1 LKDLLFAL
9 KSGFGWLST
18 IPVGISME
26 GVESLMKHVYVFPL
40 VGLVLGAILDGTAYI
55 AGLLALPANLV
66 AIVTIVAIYELCGIN
81 HIDGLA
87 DFGDGVIAHG
97 TREKKIA
104 AMKDVSLGT
113 GGGVFIAVIL
123 LAAFAIISDL
133 PTKLLPAALLV
144 AEVSAKEAM
153 ICFAAFSAPLQ
164 KGFGQIMIERTGGR
178 QFVIGLAISAVLCAA
193 ALGPLGL
200 AALAAAQ
207 AAALYLV
214 TVAKRNF
221 GGATG
226 DGIGAANEVARV
238 VALAVALTL
247 GGVLPWMLW

>member
-1 LKDLLFAL
+1 MKDLLFAL

-26 GVESLMKHVYVFPL
+26 GIEALMKHVYVFPL
-40 VGLVLGAILDGTAYI
+40 VGLFLGAILAAVAYI
-55 AGLLALPANLV
+55 AALAFPSNLV
-66 AIVTIVAIYELCGIN
+66 AVLAIVAIYSLCGIN

-97 TREKKIA
+97 TREKKIQ

-113 GGGVFIAVIL
+113 GGAVFIAVIM
-123 LAAFAIISDL
+123 LAAFAIISDI
-133 PTKLLPAALLV
+133 PARLLPLALLV

-153 ICFAAFSAPLQ
+153 ICFAAFSSSLQ

-178 QFVIGLAISAVLCAA
+178 HFVIGLAISAVLCAA
-193 ALGPLGL
+193 TLGYLGL
-200 AALAAAQ
+200 VALAAAQ
-207 AAALYLV
+207 LAALYMV
-214 TVAKRNF
+214 GVAKRNF

-226 DGIGAANEVARV
+226 DGIGATNEVARV
-238 VALAVALTL
+238 VALALTLTL
-247 GGVLPWMLW
+247 GGDITWMLW

>member
-1 LKDLLFAL
+1 MKDLLFAL

-26 GVESLMKHVYVFPL
+26 GIESLMKHVYVFPL
-40 VGLVLGAILDGTAYI
+40 VGLFLGAILAAVAYI
-55 AGLLALPANLV
+55 AALAFPSNLV
-66 AIVTIVAIYELCGIN
+66 AVLAIVAIYSLCGIN

-97 TREKKIA
+97 TREKKIQ

-113 GGGVFIAVIL
+113 GGAVFIAVIM
-123 LAAFAIISDL
+123 LAAFAIISDI
-133 PTKLLPAALLV
+133 PSRLLPLALLV

-153 ICFAAFSAPLQ
+153 ICFAAFSSSLQ

-178 QFVIGLAISAVLCAA
+178 HFVIGLAISAILCAA
-193 ALGPLGL
+193 TLGYLGLVALATAQL
-200 AALAAAQ
+200 AAL
-207 AAALYLV
+207 YMV
-214 TVAKRNF
+214 GVAKRNF

-226 DGIGAANEVARV
+226 DGIGATNEVARV
-238 VALAVALTL
+238 VALALTLTL
-247 GGVLPWMLW
+247 GGDITWMLW

>member
-26 GVESLMKHVYVFPL
+26 GIEALMRHVYVFPL
-40 VGLVLGAILDGTAYI
+40 VGLALGAILGAVAYI
-55 AGLLALPANLV
+55 AGQALPANLV
-66 AIVTIVAIYELCGIN
+66 AVVVIVAIYKLCGIN

-97 TREKKIA
+97 SQEKKVH

-123 LAAFAIISDL
+123 LAAFAVISDF
-133 PTKLLPAALLV
+133 PQKLLPVALLV

-153 ICFAAFSAPLQ
+153 ICFAAFSVSLQ
-164 KGFGQIMIERTGGR
+164 KGFGQIMIERTGMR
-178 QFVIGLAISAVLCAA
+178 QFLIGLIISAILCVA
-193 ALGPLGL
+193 ALGLLGL
-200 AALAAAQ
+200 AALLAAQ
-207 AAALYLV
+207 AAALYMVL
-214 TVAKRNF
+214 VAKRNF

-226 DGIGAANEVARV
+226 DGIGATNEVARV
-238 VALAVALTL
+238 GALAAALTL

>member
-1 LKDLLFAL
+1 MKDFFFAI

-26 GVESLMKHVYVFPL
+26 GVEALMKHVYVFPL
-40 VGLVLGAILDGTAYI
+40 VGAVLGSILGGIGYA
-55 AGLLALPANLV
+55 AALFLPANLTALLV
-66 AIVTIVAIYELCGIN
+66 IIAIYKLCGIN

-87 DFGDGVIAHG
+87 DFADGVIAHG
-97 TREKKIA
+97 SREKKIA

-113 GGGVFIAVIL
+113 GGALSICLLL
-123 LAAFAIISDL
+123 LATFAVLSDM
-133 PTKLLPAALLV
+133 PGVLLPAALLA
-144 AEVSAKEAM
+144 AEVSAKQAM
-153 ICFAAFSAPLQ
+153 IAFAAFSASLQ

-178 QFVIGLAISAVLCAA
+178 QFLAGLIISAVLCVL

-200 AALAAAQ
+200 ASLAMSQIAAFC
-207 AAALYLV
+207 LV
-214 TVAKRNF
+214 RVAKDNF

-226 DGIGAANEVARV
+226 DGIGAANEVARIISLAT
-238 VALAVALTL
+238 ALAL

>member
-1 LKDLLFAL
+1 LLFAL

-26 GVESLMKHVYVFPL
+26 GIEALMRHVYVFPV
-40 VGLVLGAILDGTAYI
+40 VGLVLGMIIGAAAYI
-55 AGLLALPANLV
+55 AILVLPLNLV
-66 AIVTIVAIYELCGIN
+66 AIVVIMAIYKLCGIN

-97 TREKKIA
+97 TLEKKIS

-113 GGGVFIAVIL
+113 GGGVFIAVLL
-123 LAAFAIISDL
+123 LATFAVVSDL
-133 PTKLLPAALLV
+133 PAKLLPLALLV

-153 ICFAAFSAPLQ
+153 ITFAAFSRTLQ
-164 KGFGQIMIERTGGR
+164 KGFGQIMIEQTTGKE
-178 QFVIGLAISAVLCAA
+178 FTIGLVISAIICAA

-200 AALAAAQ
+200 AMLAASQ
-207 AAALYLV
+207 GAALYMV
-214 TVAKRNF
+214 QIAKKNF

-226 DGIGAANEVARV
+226 DGIGATNEVARV
-238 VALAVALTL
+238 VALAAALTL
-247 GGVLPWMLW
+247 GGVLSWMPW